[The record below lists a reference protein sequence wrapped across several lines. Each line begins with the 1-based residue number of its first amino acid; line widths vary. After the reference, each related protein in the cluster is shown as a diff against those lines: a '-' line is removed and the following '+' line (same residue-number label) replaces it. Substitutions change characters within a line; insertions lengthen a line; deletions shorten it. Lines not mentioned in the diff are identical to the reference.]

1 MDHHTALA
9 LLKWQIEL
17 GATEAICDAPISRYD
32 APAAQPVPVQPAPLV
47 ADAPAAPADPQVG
60 AVAAARASAARAHDL
75 VALRAAMAEFEHC
88 DMRRGARNLVFA
100 DGQPGARVMVI
111 ADAPTRDEDQAAR
124 PFVGQAGGLFDR
136 MFAAIGL
143 DRAAKERADAL
154 YIVPAVPWRPTHP
167 RGPAANDIAMLRP
180 FLERHIALAA
190 PEYLV
195 LMGNLACQMLL
206 GRDGITRLRGQWADV
221 TGLPALPI
229 FPPDFLLREPIA
241 KREAWADLL
250 SLRARLD
257 APETKD
263 QRHEPD

>member
-32 APAAQPVPVQPAPLV
+32 APAARPAPAV
-47 ADAPAAPADPQVG
+47 VDTPAAPADPL
-60 AVAAARASAARAHDL
+60 ADAIAAAGASAARAHDL
-75 VALRAAMAEFEHC
+75 ASLRAAMAEFEHC
-88 DMRRGARNLVFA
+88 NMRRGARNLVFA

-111 ADAPTRDEDQAAR
+111 ADAPTRDEDLAAR
-124 PFVGQAGGLFDR
+124 PFVGGAGQLFDQ

-143 DRAAKERADAL
+143 ARAAAENPPAAL
-154 YIVPAVPWRPTHP
+154 YIAPAVPWRPTHP
-167 RGPAANDIAMLRP
+167 RGPAGDDIAMLRP

-206 GRDGITRLRGQWADV
+206 GRDGITRLRGQWAEV
-221 TGLPALPI
+221 AGLPALPI

-241 KREAWADLL
+241 KRAAWADLL
-250 SLRARLD
+250 SLRAALD
-257 APETKD
+257 APP
-263 QRHEPD
+263 HERPKT